1 MRLYLI
7 LIFTVVTMAFAT
19 GYVSL
24 LLQRPFTASQKD
36 ILEINE
42 IKNQFQYKVKPLSIV
57 NFNSLYFS
65 RDQFQL
71 LNPLFSIPESGA
83 DQDILYS
90 SNEDCFKNLKGV
102 VNAANYE
109 KVLVWEE
116 FRCNKRPQLPRG
128 FFVEPPYVHPSG
140 QSYAFLAFSS
150 GRGGFQNKSWVL
162 SHLQYFH
169 VKELTRVRREVG
181 ELGGVFGIL
190 ANLDEKTLSS
200 IIQGQ
205 GTVLTNSYLFARL
218 KYPRMLSILEYRI
231 YDRESLEEF
240 LKDSSYTLQN
250 YKEGRSCF
258 YRDGELCWNY
268 SFRHIFSIAN
278 KSTIIFFV
286 GLLAVVGTLIFSL
299 IGRLRA
305 DRLEDERRRL
315 ALKVL
320 SHEFRTPIAS
330 MLLIIESLSKRLH
343 KFSDDEQEDILRL
356 STDVYRLQ
364 RLTEM
369 SRNYLKVKNSDRL
382 IEFKPEPCPS
392 INEFVEQIA
401 DGYIDR
407 YGEDK
412 VRLHLL
418 DNDIA
423 ARVDTYWLGICL
435 KNLIENACFHGDL
448 PVDVRLTLDGRRL
461 SFAVSD
467 SGSMTDEIDLDHLT
481 SEFVKGTKSQGSG
494 LGLNIV
500 RKVIDEMKAELILTK
515 KPTTFTIALDLKSVQ
530 A

>member
-36 ILEINE
+36 IIEINNL
-42 IKNQFQYKVKPLSIV
+42 KNDFQYSVKPITIV

-71 LNPLFSIPESGA
+71 LNPLFSMPESGA
-83 DQDILYS
+83 DTSILYTS
-90 SNEDCFKNLKGV
+90 SNDCFKNLRGV

-109 KVLVWEE
+109 KFYLWEE
-116 FRCNKRPQLPRG
+116 YRCNKREKLPRG

-140 QSYAFLAFSS
+140 QSYSYLAFAS

-169 VKELTRVRREVG
+169 VKELKLVRREVG
-181 ELGGVFGIL
+181 ELGGIFGIL
-190 ANLDEKTLSS
+190 ANLDEKTLTS
-200 IIQGQ
+200 IVQGE

-231 YDRESLEEF
+231 YDRDSLEEF
-240 LKDSSYTLQN
+240 LKNSSYSLQN
-250 YKEGRSCF
+250 YKQGRSCF

-278 KSTIIFFV
+278 KSTIIFFG
-286 GLLAVVGTLIFSL
+286 GLLAVVVTLIISL

-305 DRLEDERRRL
+305 DRQEDERRRL

-330 MLLIIESLSKRLH
+330 MLLSIESLSKRMN
-343 KFSDDEQEDILRL
+343 KFKEDEQEDILRL
-356 STDVYRLQ
+356 SADVYRLQ

-369 SRNYLKVKNSDRL
+369 SRNYLKVKNSDQL
-382 IEFKPEPCPS
+382 IEFRPEPCPS
-392 INEFVEQIA
+392 VNDFVMQVA
-401 DGYIDR
+401 DNYIDL
-407 YGEDK
+407 YGEEN
-412 VRLHLL
+412 VRVHQLK
-418 DNDIA
+418 NDFA
-423 ARVDTYWLGICL
+423 ARFDTYWLGICL
-435 KNLIENACFHGDL
+435 KNLIENACFHGVI
-448 PVDVRLTLDGRRL
+448 PVDVRISLEGKSLK
-461 SFAVSD
+461 FCVSD
-467 SGSMTDEIDLDHLT
+467 QGELGEDVELDHLT
-481 SEFVKGTKSQGSG
+481 SEFVKGSKSQGSG

-530 A
+530 T

>member
-24 LLQRPFTASQKD
+24 LLQRPFTASQNN
-36 ILEINE
+36 ILEINDL
-42 IKNQFQYKVKPLSIV
+42 KNQFQYRVKPLSIV

-71 LNPLFSIPESGA
+71 LNPLFSIPESGT
-83 DQDILYS
+83 DQDIRYS
-90 SNEDCFKNLKGV
+90 SGEDCFKNLKTV

-116 FRCNKRPQLPRG
+116 FRCNKRTQLPRG

-140 QSYAFLAFSS
+140 LSYAFLAFSS
-150 GRGGFQNKSWVL
+150 ARGFQNKSWVL

-169 VKELTRVRREVG
+169 VKELSRVRREVG
-181 ELGGVFGIL
+181 DLGGVFSIL
-190 ANLDEKTLSS
+190 ANLDEKTLTA
-200 IIQGQ
+200 IIQGN
-205 GTVLTNSYLFARL
+205 GTVLTSNYLFARL

-231 YDRESLEEF
+231 YEREALEDF

-250 YKEGRSCF
+250 YKDGRSCF

-278 KSTIIFFV
+278 KSTIIFFG

-299 IGRLRA
+299 IGKLRL
-305 DRLEDERRRL
+305 DRQEDERRRL

-330 MLLIIESLSKRLH
+330 MLLSVESLSKKLDR
-343 KFSDDEQEDILRL
+343 FQEDEQEDILRI
-356 STDVYRLQ
+356 SADVYRLQ

-369 SRNYLKVKNSDRL
+369 SRNYLKIKNADNL
-382 IEFKPEPCPS
+382 IEFSTEECPS
-392 INEFVEQIA
+392 VNNFVIQIA
-401 DGYIDR
+401 DSYIDL
-407 YGEDK
+407 YGEDQ

-418 DNDIA
+418 ENDTA
-423 ARVDTYWLGICL
+423 ARFDSYWLGICL
-435 KNLIENACFHGDL
+435 KNLIENACFHGTP
-448 PVDVRLTLDGRRL
+448 PVDVTVSIDAKRLTF
-461 SFAVSD
+461 SVSD
-467 SGSMTDEIDLDHLT
+467 YGEIAEDLDIDHLA

-500 RKVIDEMKAELILTK
+500 KKVIDEMKAELTLTK
-515 KPTTFTIALDLKSVQ
+515 KPTTFNIVLDLKSVHT
-530 A
+530 

>member
-1 MRLYLI
+1 MRLNLI

-24 LLQRPFTASQKD
+24 LLQRPFTASQSD

-42 IKNQFQYKVKPLSIV
+42 LKNDFQYKVKPLSIV

-71 LNPLFSIPESGA
+71 LNPLFSIPESGT
-83 DQDILYS
+83 DTDIRYS
-90 SNEDCFKNLKGV
+90 SDEGCFKNLKTV

-109 KVLVWEE
+109 KILIWEE
-116 FRCNKRPQLPRG
+116 FRCNKRTSLPRG

-140 QSYAFLAFSS
+140 FSYAYLAFSS
-150 GRGGFQNKSWVL
+150 ARGFQAKSWVL

-169 VKELTRVRREVG
+169 VKELHSVRREVG
-181 ELGGVFGIL
+181 ELGGVFSIL
-190 ANLDEKTLSS
+190 ANLDEKTLTG
-200 IIQGQ
+200 IIQGV
-205 GTVLTNSYLFARL
+205 GTVLTNDYLFARL

-231 YDRESLEEF
+231 YARDALEEF

-278 KSTIIFFV
+278 KSTVVFFL
-286 GLLAVVGTLIFSL
+286 GLLAVVGSLIFSL
-299 IGRLRA
+299 IGRLKS
-305 DRLEDERRRL
+305 DRQEDERRRL

-343 KFSDDEQEDILRL
+343 KFQEDEQDDILRL
-356 STDVYRLQ
+356 SADVYRLQ

-369 SRNYLKVKNSDRL
+369 SRNYLKVKNTNNL
-382 IEFKPEPCPS
+382 IELK
-392 INEFVEQIA
+392 NEGCESVNDFVMQIA
-401 DGYIDR
+401 DTYLDM
-407 YGEDK
+407 YGEENLVID
-412 VRLHLL
+412 LL
-418 DNDIA
+418 PNDVA
-423 ARVDTYWLGICL
+423 AKIDTYWLGICL
-435 KNLIENACFHGDL
+435 KNLIENACFHGVF
-448 PVDVRLTLDGRRL
+448 PVQVKVSLNDKKLSLD
-461 SFAVSD
+461 VSD
-467 SGSMTDEIDLDHLT
+467 SGELADDITLDHLT

-500 RKVIDEMKAELILTK
+500 RKVIDEMKGELILTK
-515 KPTTFTIALDLKSVQ
+515 KPTTFTIALDLKTVQ

>member
-1 MRLYLI
+1 MRLYLV

-36 ILEINE
+36 VMEINDL
-42 IKNQFQYKVKPLSIV
+42 KNQFQYNVKPLSIV

-71 LNPLFSIPESGA
+71 LNPLFSIPESGT
-83 DQDILYS
+83 DQDILYTS
-90 SNEDCFKNLKGV
+90 GDDCFKNLKGV

-116 FRCNKRPQLPRG
+116 FRCNKRAQLPRG

-140 QSYAFLAFSS
+140 QSYAMLAFAS

-169 VKELTRVRREVG
+169 VKELKRVRREVG
-181 ELGGVFGIL
+181 ELGGIFGIL
-190 ANLDEKTLSS
+190 ANLDEKTLTS

-205 GTVLTNSYLFARL
+205 GTVLTNNYLFARL
-218 KYPRMLSILEYRI
+218 KYPRMLTILEYRI
-231 YDRESLEEF
+231 YDREALEDY
-240 LKDSSYTLQN
+240 LRDSSYTLQN

-278 KSTIIFFV
+278 KSTVVFFV

-330 MLLIIESLSKRLH
+330 MLLVIESLSKRLH
-343 KFSDDEQEDILRL
+343 KFQDDEQEDILRL

-369 SRNYLKVKNSDRL
+369 SRNYLKVKNSEKL
-382 IEFKPEPCPS
+382 IEFKAEECS
-392 INEFVEQIA
+392 SVNEFVEQVA
-401 DGYIDR
+401 DSYIDR
-407 YGEDK
+407 YGEEQ

-418 DNDIA
+418 SNDIA
-423 ARVDTYWLGICL
+423 AKFDTYWMGICL
-435 KNLIENACFHGDL
+435 KNLIENACFHGHL
-448 PVDVRLTLDGRRL
+448 PVDVRVELDDKRL
-461 SFAVSD
+461 VFCVKDAGEMS
-467 SGSMTDEIDLDHLT
+467 DEIDLDHLT

-500 RKVIDEMKAELILTK
+500 RKVVEEMKAELILSK
-515 KPTTFTIALDLKSVQ
+515 KPTTFTIALDLKAVQ
-530 A
+530 T

>member
-24 LLQRPFTASQKD
+24 LLQRPFTASQSD

-42 IKNQFQYKVKPLSIV
+42 LKNQFQYKVKPLSVV

-83 DQDILYS
+83 DQDIRYS
-90 SNEDCFKNLKGV
+90 SDQDCFKNLKSV

-150 GRGGFQNKSWVL
+150 SRGFQNKSWVL

-169 VKELTRVRREVG
+169 VKELHRVRREVG
-181 ELGGVFGIL
+181 ELGGVFSIL

-200 IIQGQ
+200 IISGN
-205 GTVLTNSYLFARL
+205 GTVLTSNYLFARL

-278 KSTIIFFV
+278 KSTVIFFA
-286 GLLAVVGTLIFSL
+286 GLLAVVGSL
-299 IGRLRA
+299 IVSLVGRLKS
-305 DRLEDERRRL
+305 DRQEDERRRL

-330 MLLIIESLSKRLH
+330 MLLIIESLSKRLNR
-343 KFSDDEQEDILRL
+343 FQEDEQEDILRL
-356 STDVYRLQ
+356 SADVYRLQ

-382 IEFKPEPCPS
+382 IEFSTEGCPS
-392 INEFVEQIA
+392 INEFVAQIA
-401 DGYIDR
+401 DTYIDL

-412 VRLHLL
+412 VRLHFL

-423 ARVDTYWLGICL
+423 ARIDTYWLGICL
-435 KNLIENACFHGDL
+435 KNLIENACFHGQP
-448 PVDVRLTLDGRRL
+448 PVDVRIGLDGKKL
-461 SFAVSD
+461 TISISD
-467 SGSMTDEIDLDHLT
+467 SGEVEEGVDLDHLT